1 MLINGSEFTHY
12 LIKNLE
18 YSDYLIKSL
27 EYSDRDLDV
36 RIESL
41 EKQLKIKEIHLEA

>member
-1 MLINGSEFTHY
+1 MQPTDQ
-12 LIKNLE
+12 
-18 YSDYLIKSL
+18 SDNNDLIKSL

-41 EKQLKIKEIHLEA
+41 EKKIENKGHTLRGIN

>member
-1 MLINGSEFTHY
+1 MLISGLEFTH
-12 LIKNLE
+12 
-18 YSDYLIKSL
+18 YLIKSL

-41 EKQLKIKEIHLEA
+41 EKQLKIKDIHLEE